1 MPRPIIG
8 ITCSR
13 SIGGRWSDYSLGHFK
28 EYAFDAY
35 SQAVLGC
42 GGAPLLIPISQNKSS
57 LASVLRVLDG
67 LILSGGPDI
76 NPRFYKETPRDGLKD
91 VDDAQDE
98 TEVAVAC
105 QALAAGLPLF
115 GICRGLQ
122 VLNVAMGGTLY
133 QDISRQVPAAIN
145 HTPRTDRSVVS
156 HRVRIEPGLRLHAI
170 IKRRT
175 LWVNS
180 NHHQAIRDLAPGLKV
195 GAVAPVGIVE
205 ALEDPRQPFVL
216 GVQWHPEGLWH
227 KDRPAKSLFKAFIT
241 AAGRRES

>member
-1 MPRPIIG
+1 MPRPVIG

-13 SIGGRWSDYSLGHFK
+13 SIGGRWSDYSLGHFT
-28 EYAFDAY
+28 EFAFDVY
-35 SQAVLGC
+35 SRAVLGC

-57 LASVLRVLDG
+57 LAAVLDVLDG

-76 NPRFYKETPRDGLKD
+76 NPRFYKDPPREGLKD

-98 TEVAVAC
+98 TELAVA
-105 QALAAGLPLF
+105 QLALAADLPVL

-133 QDISRQVPAAIN
+133 QDIPRQLPAAIN
-145 HTPRTDRSVVS
+145 HAPRTDRSVVS
-156 HRVRIEPGLRLHAI
+156 HKIQIESGVRLHAI

-180 NHHQAIRDLAPGLKV
+180 NHHQAVKEPAPGLVV
-195 GAVAPVGIVE
+195 GAVASDGVVE
-205 ALEDPRQPFVL
+205 ALEDPRRSFVL

-227 KDRPAKSLFKAFIT
+227 KDGAAKCLFKALIA
-241 AAGRRES
+241 AAGRQGA